1 MNEKPCCSLQIT
13 QASSVSQIRMEV
25 TAGQRG
31 GMTDSP
37 HSESSMPTGS
47 FLSSN
52 LGREG
57 RAFPEDKPTEG
68 GWGGVLCVHSDLRG
82 KKKSEKT
89 RDDNAQSQFCPCK
102 NLRILPWRHLPCS
115 NAGWN

>member
-47 FLSSN
+47 FLSNN

-57 RAFPEDKPTEG
+57 WALPEDKPTEG
-68 GWGGVLCVHSDLRG
+68 GLGVALCVHLDLRER
-82 KKKSEKT
+82 KKKVREDQ
-89 RDDNAQSQFCPCK
+89 R
-102 NLRILPWRHLPCS
+102 
-115 NAGWN
+115 